1 MIRRILAHALVGILA
16 TFALLAVTPVTAMA
30 DDGDKA
36 PSARSYTVRDTSF
49 EHEDRLLNRADE
61 IGKIGEEDITYSFV
75 LADTPAGT
83 PESFDVR
90 AMNYVN
96 ASLPAS
102 DSDVTSGHP
111 TPGVVVFYIDKTT
124 GEVGVYDGKGLP
136 NSDTQKIKSAMRD
149 ALTDDPNAYAKAFE
163 VGMGEHFKILA
174 PHESDNSFAVGL
186 ISTLT
191 ILLILGVVYAV
202 VIYNRRSSTAL
213 GSEKPSETIQEP

>member
-16 TFALLAVTPVTAMA
+16 TFALLAVTPATAMA

-102 DSDVTSGHP
+102 DVTSGHP

-149 ALTDDPNAYAKAFE
+149 ALTDDPDAYAKAFE
-163 VGMGEHFKILA
+163 TGMGEHFKILA

-186 ISTLT
+186 FSTFTILT
-191 ILLILGVVYAV
+191 ILLFLGAAYTFVVYN
-202 VIYNRRSSTAL
+202 I
-213 GSEKPSETIQEP
+213 SEPPSETTQEP